1 MANPL
6 DLTLLRSF
14 VAVIDCGSI
23 QLAAARVGRSQ
34 SAVSMQIKRL
44 EEDVGRHL
52 FQREGRNLRP
62 NPAGEDLLIH
72 ARRLLRLSD
81 DAMASLRRPK
91 LLVWC
96 ALACPRIMR
105 RTWSRPP

>member
-1 MANPL
+1 MVNPL

-23 QLAAARVGRSQ
+23 QRAADRVGRSQ

-44 EEDVGRHL
+44 EEDVGRPL
-52 FQREGRNLRP
+52 FQREGRSLRP

-72 ARRLLRLSD
+72 ARRLVRSWRGFTVKTITHSHFGQD
-81 DAMASLRRPK
+81 PV
-91 LLVWC
+91 LVY
-96 ALACPRIMR
+96 AIGVDHQ
-105 RTWSRPP
+105 